1 MSIAFFSMGFLTGTY
16 LVLDNSVTDCGG
28 IRFILWMVIVMHTL
42 NILVT
47 FVNLCGLETKI
58 FNSNMV
64 CGFSLFE
71 IGILIFMQVTYF
83 ESQENKCMTAA
94 PDLYFWLMS

>member
-28 IRFILWMVIVMHTL
+28 IRFILWLVIVMHTL

-47 FVNLCGLETKI
+47 FINLCGLETKI

-71 IGILIFMQVTYF
+71 IGVLIFMQVTYF
-83 ESQENKCMTAA
+83 ES
-94 PDLYFWLMS
+94 